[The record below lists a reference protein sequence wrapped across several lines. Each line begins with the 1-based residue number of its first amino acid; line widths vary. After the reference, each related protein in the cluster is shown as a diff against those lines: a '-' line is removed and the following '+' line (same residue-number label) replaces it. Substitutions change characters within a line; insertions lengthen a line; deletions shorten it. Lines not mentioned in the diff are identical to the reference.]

1 MNNNLLTYI
10 LISTIA
16 IIAILFTVAVFYIR
30 LYYNNKYD
38 IAPFVKKISTLSFD
52 KLGQKFT
59 LANSTIKEISSAY
72 KNVEICIGKTIIT
85 DQDIIK
91 EYNDNNSE
99 GNNELIKKHTQYL
112 EGNTTGK
119 NKTTYHN
126 TQERIKLGVA
136 LEKIFIRHT
145 SNVPDISLIH
155 HMLSY
160 IYAPDYL
167 HSLYNMLDDTIEK
180 KSDYCTAH
188 STTPIKIQI
197 KNLPDTMPNKFLIN
211 IALEKTLTSK
221 KNPIFSIPLNAN
233 IRFLIS
239 LPHNDN
245 TTLYYSSGVIDTY
258 TSQPIH
264 TTITTTKETSSNISK
279 YSTIEAKY
287 ILPNFVIQ
295 HNASESHIQQLYD
308 TQQRIR

>member
-16 IIAILFTVAVFYIR
+16 IIAILFTVAAFYIR
-30 LYYNNKYD
+30 LYYNYKYS
-38 IAPFVKKISTLSFD
+38 IAPFVKKISTLSPD
-52 KLGQKFT
+52 RLGQKFT
-59 LANSTIKEISSAY
+59 LADSTIKEISSAY
-72 KNVEICIGKTIIT
+72 KNIEICIGKIIIT

-99 GNNELIKKHTQYL
+99 ENNELIKKHTQYL
-112 EGNTTGK
+112 EENTTGK

-126 TQERIKLGVA
+126 IQERIKLGVA
-136 LEKIFIRHT
+136 LEKIFIRHA

-197 KNLPDTMPNKFLIN
+197 KNLPDTMSNQFLIN
-211 IALEKTLTSK
+211 IAFEKTLTSK
-221 KNPIFSIPLNAN
+221 KNPELLIPLNAN

-239 LPHNDN
+239 LPNNDN
-245 TTLYYSSGVIDTY
+245 TTLYYLSGAIETY

-279 YSTIEAKY
+279 SSIIGAKY

-295 HNASESHIQQLYD
+295 HNASKSHIQQLYD